1 MKLYVGTDSSWSLRA
16 LLCFDIAR
24 VTPEVSVFQLNN
36 EISRL
41 SLKQLSPTGLVPFL
55 IDDQNVI
62 NDSLAIVEYLY
73 ERENHGIYPSDPAQ
87 RALSRSLCAE
97 IHSGFMA
104 IRQEMPFSAKGDV
117 RRVSISSQAETEL
130 VRLESIFSQSSA
142 GFFWGEVPTA
152 VDAFY
157 AVMAF
162 RLTSYGIDF
171 KGNAGRYQQSLV
183 EWDCFKQGLKKI
195 S

>member
-1 MKLYVGTDSSWSLRA
+1 MKLYVGTDSSWSLRS

-24 VTPEVSVFQLNN
+24 VTPEVSVFQLND
-36 EISRL
+36 EISRQ
-41 SLKQLSPTGLVPFL
+41 SLKKLSPTGLVPFL
-55 IDDQNVI
+55 IDDESVI
-62 NDSLAIVEYLY
+62 SDSLAIAEYLY
-73 ERENHGIYPSDPAQ
+73 EQENHCIYPMDPAQ
-87 RALSRSLCAE
+87 RAKSRSLCAE

-130 VRLESIFSQSSA
+130 VRLELIFSQANA

-171 KGNAGRYQQSLV
+171 KGNAGRYQRSLV
-183 EWDCFKQGLKKI
+183 EWDRFEQALKKI
-195 S
+195 G